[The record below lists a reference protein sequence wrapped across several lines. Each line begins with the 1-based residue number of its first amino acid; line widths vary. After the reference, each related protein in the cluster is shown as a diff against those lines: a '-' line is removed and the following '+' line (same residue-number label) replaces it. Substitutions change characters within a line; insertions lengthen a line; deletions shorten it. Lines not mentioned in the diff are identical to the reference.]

1 MSMNGQPTFWAHET
15 ACVDDPGSIGEGTK
29 IWHFS
34 HILKG
39 AVVGK
44 NCNIGQN
51 VFIGS
56 AAVVGHGVK
65 IQNNVSVYDQVTLE
79 DGVFCGPSM
88 VFTNVFNPRSHIS
101 RKLEF
106 RPTLVRQGA
115 TIGANAT
122 ILCGLTIGRFSFIG
136 AGAVVTKDVPDYAL
150 VYGNPARQQGW
161 MCACGVALT
170 MKGRKGAERGQCA
183 ACGKKYGVHGKSGK
197 PSLKELT
204 SP

>member
-15 ACVDDPGSIGEGTK
+15 ACVDDPSSIGEGTK

-44 NCNIGQN
+44 HCNIGQN

-101 RKLEF
+101 RKHEF

-122 ILCGLTIGRFSFIG
+122 ILCGLTIGRYSFIG

-161 MCACGVALT
+161 MCACGVALI
-170 MKGRKGAERGQCA
+170 MKGRKGAERGQCGV
-183 ACGKKYGVHGKSGK
+183 CGKKYAIQGKKGN
-197 PSLKELT
+197 PSLKELN